1 MIRKYW
7 AGETTKEERQL
18 LLDWLSTDEAH
29 LEERLRALYEADIK
43 EGPAHGQALHALL
56 SDARSEEI
64 LERIMERKERQD
76 QLMAQNAA
84 GTTAVKAAP
93 ALQVVPLY
101 RRWPVWA
108 AAALVVILAGAALL
122 KFRNDSRTPVKPALA
137 AVQKAIQELKQ
148 VSNPGDK
155 KMLVQLSDQS
165 TVILLP
171 KSSISYFQPFD
182 SAKRN
187 ISISGKAYFK
197 VAKDPARPFTVFAG
211 DIATTVLGTEFTVST
226 ETDQEVVVRLLN
238 GKVRVHAVGS
248 AFIMPDMDLEPG
260 QEALI
265 DKREM
270 KSLVSRFDRSKE
282 ARFGSLD
289 DRPVSMDRL
298 PALAFDRT
306 PLDQVFNRIGKR
318 FHAHFVYNK
327 ADLKGLQFT
336 STFLENDSL
345 PMMVSVI
352 CNMNGLSYKEEGDT
366 IVLRKIK

>member
-1 MIRKYW
+1 MQDIPFLIRKYW
-7 AGETTKEERQL
+7 AGETTKEERQV

-29 LEERLRALYEADIK
+29 LEEQLRTLFDADLK
-43 EGPAHGQALHALL
+43 EGRKLL
-56 SDARSEEI
+56 GTARSEEI
-64 LERIMERKERQD
+64 LARIM
-76 QLMAQNAA
+76 AQKAA
-84 GTTAVKAAP
+84 GSSTVKAAP
-93 ALQVVPLY
+93 RTLPLY
-101 RRWPVWA
+101 RRWPIWA

-122 KFRNDSRTPVKPALA
+122 KFRNDSLTSPKPALA

-155 KMLVQLSDQS
+155 KILVQLSDQS

-248 AFIMPDMDLEPG
+248 AFTMPDMDLEPG

-289 DRPVSMDRL
+289 DRPVSVDRM

-318 FHAHFVYNK
+318 FHTHFVYNK
-327 ADLKGLQFT
+327 ADVKGLQFT